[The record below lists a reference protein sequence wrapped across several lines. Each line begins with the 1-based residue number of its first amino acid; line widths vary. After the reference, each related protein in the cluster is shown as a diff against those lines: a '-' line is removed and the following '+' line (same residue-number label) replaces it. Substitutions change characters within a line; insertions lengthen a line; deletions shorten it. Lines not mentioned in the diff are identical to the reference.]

1 MSVGVNI
8 VFFWREGEQVGYR
21 YIAGLAVKVFVGFM
35 MGEVVR
41 ADVL

>member
-8 VFFWREGEQVGYR
+8 VFFGERESRYR